1 MTAKKPIRTLADLK
15 GVKIRAAGGADVAL
29 FNALGGI
36 PVKIDAME
44 QYEGLQR
51 GTIDGTFFPYAS
63 IAAYKL
69 EEVVSY
75 TTETNIGGS
84 VFAIVMNKKVWESL
98 PRDLQLVI
106 DWASRDSAERF
117 AWSYYNQDA
126 AGKQKLAGTG
136 EIIIPTAEEMGK
148 MRAASMVVVDKWL
161 EGMKAKGLP
170 GQEVYELMLAQPEL
184 YGLGK

>member
-1 MTAKKPIRTLADLK
+1 
-15 GVKIRAAGGADVAL
+15 
-29 FNALGGI
+29 
-36 PVKIDAME
+36 
-44 QYEGLQR
+44 
-51 GTIDGTFFPYAS
+51 
-63 IAAYKL
+63 
-69 EEVVSY
+69 
-75 TTETNIGGS
+75 
-84 VFAIVMNKKVWESL
+84 MNKKVWESL

-117 AWSYYNQDA
+117 AWSYYNQDT

-148 MRAASMVVVDKWL
+148 MRAASKVVVDKWL